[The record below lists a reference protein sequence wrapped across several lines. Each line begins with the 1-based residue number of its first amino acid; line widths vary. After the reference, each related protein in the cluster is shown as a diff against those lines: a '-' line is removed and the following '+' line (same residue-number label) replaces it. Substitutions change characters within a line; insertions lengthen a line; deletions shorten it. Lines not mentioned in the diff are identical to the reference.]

1 MLGQQTCRR
10 KYTGPG
16 PAHLRALHSSPAP
29 APPVPLPAAAAT
41 AHLAARPGRLAGRGN
56 RTHPATTLQWI
67 WTLQRRQQQ
76 RRACARLQ
84 GAHGGSS
91 GAHRVARRCCCGCC
105 GCFSR
110 APSACWSAAVCDKQL
125 ASLPAHPE
133 LLLREL
139 QGPVVDTGW
148 GEAHM
153 RVWHA
158 MQPARACSLRGR
170 TGMVRALH
178 VCAPCSLRVVTNACR
193 LHGGLRGHGHARK
206 LQGSCKKKLQ
216 GRAAKR
222 AGKQRGSRRGS
233 KTEWRFT
240 LQRLLLQR
248 YSRVCAP
255 EPRAVARARR
265 PCAEHWDELLVFA
278 GRGPCKRR
286 PPPPLS
292 PPAWPQRAHTPG
304 GPAVRSGTSTGGV
317 SLLPVGELP
326 KTPKPQNPF
335 ILIKY

>member
-1 MLGQQTCRR
+1 MGQQTCRR

-29 APPVPLPAAAAT
+29 PPPVPLPAAAAT

-255 EPRAVARARR
+255 EPRAGGARAAAVRR
-265 PCAEHWDELLVFA
+265 AL
-278 GRGPCKRR
+278 GRAFGVCRQR
-286 PPPPLS
+286 ALQATPPPP
-292 PPAWPQRAHTPG
+292 PQPSCVASKGSHTWGASRALGNVNRRRLT
-304 GPAVRSGTSTGGV
+304 AASWGTDAC
-317 SLLPVGELP
+317 
-326 KTPKPQNPF
+326 
-335 ILIKY
+335 